1 MEGRRE
7 SQGGER
13 QGPDTCVR
21 LSRRYLRGEIL
32 PRLGLL
38 GMIDS
43 SGGRGRAWQRM
54 MLGGKGPRVGRVLEE
69 VQGVGP
75 STDEKGCFQS
85 NGAGCGETDA
95 GTLQAELMVWMGEEG
110 RVLSAPIQT
119 SSHCS

>member
-13 QGPDTCVR
+13 QGRDTCVR

-32 PRLGLL
+32 PGLGLL

-54 MLGGKGPRVGRVLEE
+54 MLGGKGPRAGRVLEE

-75 STDEKGCFQS
+75 STDKKGCFQS
-85 NGAGCGETDA
+85 NGAG
-95 GTLQAELMVWMGEEG
+95 
-110 RVLSAPIQT
+110 
-119 SSHCS
+119 

>member
-13 QGPDTCVR
+13 RGLDTCVR
-21 LSRRYLRGEIL
+21 LSRRYLRYLRGEIL

-54 MLGGKGPRVGRVLEE
+54 MLGGKGLRAGRVLEE
-69 VQGVGP
+69 VQGLGS

-85 NGAGCGETDA
+85 NGAG
-95 GTLQAELMVWMGEEG
+95 
-110 RVLSAPIQT
+110 
-119 SSHCS
+119 